1 MSSWTS
7 DKSDESTDE
16 VLMERFQNGDTQ
28 ALGVLYDRYARR
40 IKAFAWHR
48 GARRPDD
55 VVQDAFMRI
64 VRKGHGFKG
73 RSSFKT
79 WLFSIA
85 RNLCTDAARRDSFRV
100 MPSLDAPVGH
110 NDGGTL
116 GDRFANEAPE
126 SDAHRAMEN
135 RRFRDAFER
144 ALAALPE
151 AQREVFVL
159 RQSSGLSFGEIATMV
174 DDNENTV
181 KSRMRYALTALR
193 DALEEFHT

>member
-7 DKSDESTDE
+7 NRTGEPTDE
-16 VLMERFQNGDTQ
+16 VLMERFQAGDAQ

-40 IKAFAWHR
+40 IKAFAWQR

-55 VVQDAFMRI
+55 IVQDAFMRI

-79 WLFSIA
+79 WLFSIT
-85 RNLCTDAARRDSFRV
+85 RNLCTDAARRDSFRI
-100 MPSLDAPVGH
+100 MPSLDAPVGRD
-110 NDGGTL
+110 DGRTL
-116 GDRFANEAPE
+116 GDRVANEAPE

-135 RRFRDAFER
+135 RRFRDAFEL

-159 RQSSGLSFGEIATMV
+159 RQSSGLSFTEIATMV
-174 DDNENTV
+174 GCNENTA
-181 KSRMRYALTALR
+181 KSRMRYALSALR
-193 DALEEFHT
+193 DALEEYRR